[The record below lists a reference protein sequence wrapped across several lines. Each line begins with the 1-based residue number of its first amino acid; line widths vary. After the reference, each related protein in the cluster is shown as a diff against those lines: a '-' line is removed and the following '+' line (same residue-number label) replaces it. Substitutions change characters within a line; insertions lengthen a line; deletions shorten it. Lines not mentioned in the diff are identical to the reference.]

1 MSDRFSKLRRLRIEI
16 SERDRQ
22 VHRSAISDEI
32 KTAPR
37 RPARRR
43 VWSKR
48 VAGTVV
54 ALAVSLP
61 VAAIA
66 SVDSVPGDP
75 LYPIKKAVEPLW
87 TVVDPQVGARHRIE
101 ELEVLVD
108 SSAEI
113 DVVHRQIDHARDALR
128 DLEAPDLDRRLQ
140 EIIDTVHQRPADDV
154 PTDVVVPPVLPDGP
168 RDSPTT
174 SQPAS
179 DEGGSDTDTTTPHRD
194 DATTTTLGSDR
205 PPPVDRPPS
214 DG

>member
-1 MSDRFSKLRRLRIEI
+1 MSDYRYLPHIIGPSDIKSFS
-16 SERDRQ
+16 
-22 VHRSAISDEI
+22 
-32 KTAPR
+32 
-37 RPARRR
+37 
-43 VWSKR
+43 
-48 VAGTVV
+48 
-54 ALAVSLP
+54 
-61 VAAIA
+61 
-66 SVDSVPGDP
+66 
-75 LYPIKKAVEPLW
+75 
-87 TVVDPQVGARHRIE
+87 IE

-113 DVVHRQIDHARDALR
+113 DVVHRQIDHARDALI

-154 PTDVVVPPVLPDGP
+154 PTDVVVPPVLPDVP

-194 DATTTTLGSDR
+194 DETTTTLGSDR